1 MIEKHVKIYRSIFLG
16 TVGTVVQLLKLRGF
30 EGRKVAQCE
39 LETISFFGTA
49 RYSWY
54 RVILGPSVSNHIAIV
69 ASFCTRGRDVRGNLK
84 LTSVRRKAVIV
95 FYASPRGLA
104 RSHMFTRLQLSR
116 RQVSTLYFYGRICIN
131 MCSVRG

>member
-39 LETISFFGTA
+39 LETISFFGTV

-54 RVILGPSVSNHIAIV
+54 RVILGPSVSNHCDRRKFLYARSGCKGQFKTDKCSTQGGN
-69 ASFCTRGRDVRGNLK
+69 SFLCQSTWTSPVSHVYTSTTLTT
-84 LTSVRRKAVIV
+84 TSVYVI
-95 FYASPRGLA
+95 FLWSN
-104 RSHMFTRLQLSR
+104 
-116 RQVSTLYFYGRICIN
+116 LY
-131 MCSVRG
+131 

>member
-1 MIEKHVKIYRSIFLG
+1 MDTSGCGHRPIARGYSRSRHFGLGEKISKTTSFIVCDGSLTMRHAAATVLG

-54 RVILGPSVSNHIAIV
+54 RVILGPSVSNHTAIV
-69 ASFCTRGRDVRGNLK
+69 TSFCT
-84 LTSVRRKAVIV
+84 
-95 FYASPRGLA
+95 
-104 RSHMFTRLQLSR
+104 
-116 RQVSTLYFYGRICIN
+116 
-131 MCSVRG
+131 